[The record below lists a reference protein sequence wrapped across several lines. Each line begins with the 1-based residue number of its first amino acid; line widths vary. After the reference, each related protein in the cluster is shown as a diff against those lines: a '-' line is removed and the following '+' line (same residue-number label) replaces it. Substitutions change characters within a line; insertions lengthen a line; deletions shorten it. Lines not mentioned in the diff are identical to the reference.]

1 MVLGGILMKDPI
13 KSYTKKDGKTYY
25 MFKLYLGIDSQ
36 TGKQIHVTRRGFL
49 TKKEASL
56 TLAQLRVEVSK
67 GEYKKPI
74 TETFEDL
81 YNVWIQHYERT
92 VEESTFVKTLGIFK
106 NHILPALGHY
116 RIEKLSVSIC
126 QGFVDDCSLK
136 LKRFR
141 MVKTYASK
149 VIDFAIKREYIS
161 SNPFKLVDLPKIKAS
176 AVLDTEVNYYSKE
189 QLIDF
194 LQCLKQYGNAQ
205 ITAFFYLLA
214 FSGIRKGEALA
225 LTWADLNFDTKELL
239 ITKALSRGKNNKLYI
254 KSTKT
259 DTIRQL
265 LIDDETCS
273 ILSEWK
279 KIQQV
284 KFPKANDKSQLMF
297 TNEQNSL
304 LQQTVPRKWLMK
316 IIDNYSLPY
325 THVHSFRHV
334 HCSLLFEAGASVKEV
349 QERLGHTDVQTTLNI
364 YTHLSKR
371 AKNDTINKFVTYLNS

>member
-36 TGKQIHVTRRGFL
+36 TGKQIHVTRRGFQ

-67 GEYKKPI
+67 GKYKKPI
-74 TETFEDL
+74 TETYEDL

-116 RIEKLSVSIC
+116 RIEKLSVAIC
-126 QGFVDDCSLK
+126 QSFVDDCSLK

-161 SNPFKLVDLPKIKAS
+161 SNPFKLVDFPKIKAS
-176 AVLDTEVNYYSKE
+176 AVLDKEVNYYSKE

-194 LQCLKQYGNAQ
+194 LQCLKQYGNAK

-273 ILSEWK
+273 VLSEWK
-279 KIQQV
+279 RIQQV
-284 KFPKANDKSQLMF
+284 KFPNANGKSQLMF
-297 TNEQNSL
+297 TNEQNAL

-316 IIDNYSLPY
+316 IIDTYGLPY

>member
-1 MVLGGILMKDPI
+1 MKDPI

-25 MFKLYLGIDSQ
+25 MFKLYLGIDSL
-36 TGKQIHVTRRGFL
+36 TGKQIHVTRRGFQ

-74 TETFEDL
+74 TETYEDL

-92 VEESTFVKTLGIFK
+92 VEESTFVKTIGIFR

-116 RIEKLSVSIC
+116 RIEKLSIAIC

-161 SNPFKLVDLPKIKAS
+161 SNPFKLVDLPKIKTS

-189 QLIDF
+189 QLINF

-205 ITAFFYLLA
+205 ITAFYYLLA

-225 LTWADLNFDTKELL
+225 LTWADINFDTKELL
-239 ITKALSRGKNNKLYI
+239 ITKALSRGKKNKLYI

-265 LIDDETCS
+265 LIDDETCH

-279 KIQQV
+279 QLQLQ
-284 KFPKANDKSQLMF
+284 KFPKVSDKNQLMF
-297 TNEQNSL
+297 ANEQNKF
-304 LQQTVPRKWLMK
+304 LQQTIPRRWLMK
-316 IIDNYSLPY
+316 IIDKYNLPY

-371 AKNDTINKFVTYLNS
+371 AKNETINKFVTYLNS

>member
-1 MVLGGILMKDPI
+1 MKDNI

-25 MFKLYLGIDSQ
+25 MFKLYLGMDSE

-49 TKKEASL
+49 TKKEANLS
-56 TLAQLRVEVSK
+56 LAQLRVEVSK
-67 GEYKKPI
+67 GEYKKPK
-74 TETFEDL
+74 TETYEDIF
-81 YNVWIQHYERT
+81 NVWIQHYERT
-92 VEESTFVKTLGIFK
+92 VEESTFVKTLGIFR
-106 NHILPALGHY
+106 NHILPAIGHY
-116 RIEKLSVSIC
+116 RIEKLNVPIC
-126 QGFVDDCSLK
+126 QNFVDECSLK
-136 LKRFR
+136 LKKFR
-141 MVKTYASK
+141 TVKTYASK

-176 AVLDTEVNYYSKE
+176 TVLDTEVNYYSKE
-189 QLIDF
+189 QLVYF
-194 LQCLKQYGNAQ
+194 LQCLKQYSNAQ

-259 DTIRQL
+259 DTSRQL
-265 LIDDETCS
+265 LIDDETCR

-279 KIQQV
+279 KIQQG
-284 KFPKANDKSQLMF
+284 KFPNVSDKSQLMF
-297 TNEQNSL
+297 TNEQNGL
-304 LQQTVPRKWLMK
+304 LQQTIPRRWLMK
-316 IIDNYSLPY
+316 IIDKYSLPY

-371 AKNDTINKFVTYLNS
+371 AKNETINKFVTYLNS

>member
-25 MFKLYLGIDSQ
+25 MFKLYLGIDNQ

-56 TLAQLRVEVSK
+56 TLAQLRIEVSK

-74 TETFEDL
+74 TETYEDL
-81 YNVWIQHYERT
+81 YNIWIQHYERT
-92 VEESTFVKTLGIFK
+92 VEESTFVKTLGIFR

-116 RIEKLSVSIC
+116 RIEKLSVTIC

-176 AVLDTEVNYYSKE
+176 SILDKEVNYYSKE
-189 QLIDF
+189 QLIEF
-194 LQCLKQYGNAQ
+194 LQCLKQYGNAK

-273 ILSEWK
+273 VLSEWK
-279 KIQQV
+279 RIQKV
-284 KFPKANDKSQLMF
+284 KFPNANDKSQLMF
-297 TNEQNSL
+297 TNEQNGL
-304 LQQTVPRKWLMK
+304 LQETIPRKWLME

-325 THVHSFRHV
+325 AHVHSFRHV

-371 AKNDTINKFVTYLNS
+371 TKNDTINKFVTYLHS

>member
-1 MVLGGILMKDPI
+1 MKDNI

-25 MFKLYLGIDSQ
+25 MFKLYLGMDNE

-49 TKKEASL
+49 TKKEANL
-56 TLAQLRVEVSK
+56 ALAQLRVEVSN
-67 GEYKKPI
+67 GEYKKPK
-74 TETFEDL
+74 TETYEDI

-106 NHILPALGHY
+106 HHILPAIGHY
-116 RIEKLSVSIC
+116 RIEKLSVAIC
-126 QGFVDDCSLK
+126 QSFVDDCSLK

-161 SNPFKLVDLPKIKAS
+161 SNPFKLVDLPKTKAS
-176 AVLDTEVNYYSKE
+176 TVLDTEVNYYSKE
-189 QLIDF
+189 QLIYF

-205 ITAFFYLLA
+205 ITAFFYLLS

-225 LTWADLNFDTKELL
+225 LTWADLNFDTKELF

-259 DTIRQL
+259 DTSRQL
-265 LIDDETCS
+265 LIDDETCG

-279 KIQQV
+279 KIQLG
-284 KFPKANDKSQLMF
+284 KFTNVSDKSQLIF
-297 TNEQNSL
+297 TNEQNGL

-371 AKNDTINKFVTYLNS
+371 AKNDTINKFVAYLNSES

>member
-1 MVLGGILMKDPI
+1 MKDPI
-13 KSYTKKDGKTYY
+13 KSYSKKDGKTYY

-74 TETFEDL
+74 TETYEDL

-92 VEESTFVKTLGIFK
+92 VEESTFVKTLGIFR

-116 RIEKLSVSIC
+116 RIEKLSVAIC

-176 AVLDTEVNYYSKE
+176 AVLDKEVNYYSKE

-194 LQCLKQYGNAQ
+194 LQCLKQYGNTQ

-265 LIDDETCS
+265 LIDDETCR

-279 KIQQV
+279 KIQLV
-284 KFPKANDKSQLMF
+284 KFPNTNDKSQLMF
-297 TNEQNSL
+297 TNEQNGL

-316 IIDNYSLPY
+316 IIDTYGLPY

>member
-1 MVLGGILMKDPI
+1 MKDPI

-74 TETFEDL
+74 TETYEDL

-92 VEESTFVKTLGIFK
+92 VEESTFVKTLGIFR

-116 RIEKLSVSIC
+116 RIEKLSVAIC

-149 VIDFAIKREYIS
+149 VIDFAIKREYIR
-161 SNPFKLVDLPKIKAS
+161 SNPFKLVNLPKIKTS

-205 ITAFFYLLA
+205 ITAFYYLLA
-214 FSGIRKGEALA
+214 FSGIRKGR
-225 LTWADLNFDTKELL
+225 LL
-239 ITKALSRGKNNKLYI
+239 
-254 KSTKT
+254 
-259 DTIRQL
+259 
-265 LIDDETCS
+265 
-273 ILSEWK
+273 
-279 KIQQV
+279 
-284 KFPKANDKSQLMF
+284 
-297 TNEQNSL
+297 
-304 LQQTVPRKWLMK
+304 
-316 IIDNYSLPY
+316 
-325 THVHSFRHV
+325 H
-334 HCSLLFEAGASVKEV
+334 
-349 QERLGHTDVQTTLNI
+349 
-364 YTHLSKR
+364 
-371 AKNDTINKFVTYLNS
+371 

>member
-1 MVLGGILMKDPI
+1 MKENI

-25 MFKLYLGIDSQ
+25 MFKLYLGMDSE

-49 TKKEASL
+49 TKKEANL
-56 TLAQLRVEVSK
+56 ALAQLRVEVSN
-67 GEYKKPI
+67 GEYKKPK
-74 TETFEDL
+74 TETYEDI
-81 YNVWIQHYERT
+81 YNVWIQHYERS

-106 NHILPALGHY
+106 HHILPAIGHY
-116 RIEKLSVSIC
+116 RIEKLSVAIC
-126 QGFVDDCSLK
+126 QSFVDDCSLK

-161 SNPFKLVDLPKIKAS
+161 SNPFKLVDLPKTKAS
-176 AVLDTEVNYYSKE
+176 TVLDTEVNYYSKE
-189 QLIDF
+189 QLIYF

-205 ITAFFYLLA
+205 ITAFFYLLS

-225 LTWADLNFDTKELL
+225 LTWADLNFDTKELF

-259 DTIRQL
+259 DTSRQL
-265 LIDDETCS
+265 LIDDETCG

-279 KIQQV
+279 KIQQG
-284 KFPKANDKSQLMF
+284 KFTNVSDKSQLMF
-297 TNEQNSL
+297 TNEQNGL

-334 HCSLLFEAGASVKEV
+334 HCSLLFEAGASIKEV

-371 AKNDTINKFVTYLNS
+371 AKNDTINKFVAYLNSES

>member
-1 MVLGGILMKDPI
+1 MKDNI

-25 MFKLYLGIDSQ
+25 MFKLYLGMDSE

-49 TKKEASL
+49 TKKEATL
-56 TLAQLRVEVSK
+56 ALAQLRVEVK
-67 GEYKKPI
+67 NGEYKKPK
-74 TETFEDL
+74 TETYEDI

-106 NHILPALGHY
+106 HHILPAIGHY
-116 RIEKLSVSIC
+116 RIEKLSVAIC
-126 QGFVDDCSLK
+126 QSFVDDCSLK

-161 SNPFKLVDLPKIKAS
+161 SNPFKLVDLPKTKAS
-176 AVLDTEVNYYSKE
+176 TVLDTEVNYYSKE
-189 QLIDF
+189 QLIYF

-205 ITAFFYLLA
+205 ITAFFYLLS

-225 LTWADLNFDTKELL
+225 LTWADLNFDTKELF

-259 DTIRQL
+259 DTSRQL
-265 LIDDETCS
+265 LIDDETCG

-279 KIQQV
+279 RIQQA
-284 KFPKANDKSQLMF
+284 KFPKANDKSQLVF
-297 TNEQNSL
+297 TNEQNGL

-316 IIDNYSLPY
+316 IIETYGLPY

-371 AKNDTINKFVTYLNS
+371 AKNDTINKFVTYLHS

>member
-1 MVLGGILMKDPI
+1 
-13 KSYTKKDGKTYY
+13 
-25 MFKLYLGIDSQ
+25 MFKLYLGMDNE

-49 TKKEASL
+49 TKKEANL
-56 TLAQLRVEVSK
+56 ALAQLRVEVSN
-67 GEYKKPI
+67 GEYKKPK
-74 TETFEDL
+74 TETYEDI

-106 NHILPALGHY
+106 HHILPAIGHY
-116 RIEKLSVSIC
+116 RIEKLSVAIC
-126 QGFVDDCSLK
+126 QSFVDDCSLK

-161 SNPFKLVDLPKIKAS
+161 SNPFKLVDLPKTKAS
-176 AVLDTEVNYYSKE
+176 TVLDTEVNYYSKE
-189 QLIDF
+189 QLIYF

-205 ITAFFYLLA
+205 ITAFFYLLS

-225 LTWADLNFDTKELL
+225 LTWADLNFDTKELF

-259 DTIRQL
+259 DTSRQL
-265 LIDDETCS
+265 LIDDETCG

-279 KIQQV
+279 KIQQG
-284 KFPKANDKSQLMF
+284 KFTNVSDKSQLIF
-297 TNEQNSL
+297 TNEQNGL

-371 AKNDTINKFVTYLNS
+371 AKNDTINKFVTYLNSES

>member
-1 MVLGGILMKDPI
+1 
-13 KSYTKKDGKTYY
+13 
-25 MFKLYLGIDSQ
+25 
-36 TGKQIHVTRRGFL
+36 
-49 TKKEASL
+49 
-56 TLAQLRVEVSK
+56 
-67 GEYKKPI
+67 
-74 TETFEDL
+74 
-81 YNVWIQHYERT
+81 
-92 VEESTFVKTLGIFK
+92 
-106 NHILPALGHY
+106 
-116 RIEKLSVSIC
+116 
-126 QGFVDDCSLK
+126 
-136 LKRFR
+136 

-161 SNPFKLVDLPKIKAS
+161 SNPFKLVELPKIKGS

-189 QLIDF
+189 QLIYF

-214 FSGIRKGEALA
+214 FSGICKGEALA
-225 LTWADLNFDTKELL
+225 LTWADINFDTKELL

-265 LIDDETCS
+265 LIDDETCHV
-273 ILSEWK
+273 LSEWK

-284 KFPKANDKSQLMF
+284 KFSNAKDKSQLRF
-297 TNEQNSL
+297 TNEQKQNNL

-316 IIDNYSLPY
+316 IIDTYGFPY
-325 THVHSFRHV
+325 AHVHSFRHV